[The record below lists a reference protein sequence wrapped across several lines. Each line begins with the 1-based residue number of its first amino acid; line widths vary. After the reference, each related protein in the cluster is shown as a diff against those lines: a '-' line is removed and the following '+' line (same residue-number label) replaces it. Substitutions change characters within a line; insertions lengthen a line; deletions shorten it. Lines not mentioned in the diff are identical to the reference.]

1 MRVYAAAMLD
11 KSSSSNN
18 VKLHRQFASEFKKI
32 LHVPSNAI
40 STKELNTFLFFSA
53 KRNSNEPS
61 SNTLQTIEKGPV
73 FALLKKYYTETKIS
87 RQEYL
92 RNKQELRETYQI
104 IEDFMREIDVKII
117 RAFDSHMSKIFK
129 DIPTALFEIQSKS
142 YIVLWDLS
150 EKQEHRIFLSGFTNP
165 VFRVPYSEFSMNL
178 DELLD
183 KLAILNLSSIFL
195 GSTLTRLRDMC
206 NVLERFKLELRE
218 THYKSNDSKLQTK
231 HELFLRIL
239 SAKLSTL
246 QDVDKKLYKLFE
258 FFRLTLE
265 QLDSLPFKN
274 DSIVLSQ
281 TISQMFTQIITEKT
295 LLSHLKD
302 ELLDSQIQL
311 RDYLDES
318 KHEVKT
324 SRTIEEF
331 KRGLF
336 PIAELSVDLFV
347 EAELLNIWSDFF
359 SADLPYFSFP
369 SGVFASE
376 EQKPTETTQENII
389 SVRGLV
395 KNYRIGKTT
404 VYALRGINLDIKAGE
419 FMAIKGNSGAGKTT
433 LLNCMAGLDTPDY
446 GTVLLEGKNLHTM
459 SDSQKSKARLS
470 KMGFIFQNYALLPY
484 FTARENVAL
493 PADLAGLSKDL
504 QNRIESLLEAVTI
517 TKQAEQFPAQL
528 SGGQMQRVA
537 IARALTNRPSIVFA
551 DEPTGDLDSVTGKQV
566 MELLKKFHEET
577 KTTIVV
583 ITHEQD
589 IANYAER
596 QIVLEDGLIKN

>member
-1 MRVYAAAMLD
+1 MRVYGAAMLD

-18 VKLHRQFASEFKKI
+18 GKLHRQLASEFKKN
-32 LHVPSNAI
+32 LNVPSNAV

-53 KRNSNEPS
+53 KSNLNEPS
-61 SNTLQTIEKGPV
+61 SNTLQTIEKGHIST
-73 FALLKKYYTETKIS
+73 LLKKYYTEAKIS

-92 RNKQELRETYQI
+92 RNKPELRETYQI
-104 IEDFMREIDVKII
+104 IKDFTQEIDAKII
-117 RAFDSHMSKIFK
+117 RVFDSHMNKIFK
-129 DIPTALFEIQSKS
+129 DLPTALFEIQSKS

-150 EKQEHRIFLSGFTNP
+150 EKQENRIFLSGFADP
-165 VFRVPYSEFSMNL
+165 VFRVPNSEFSMNL

-183 KLAILNLSSIFL
+183 KLAIFNLSSTFL
-195 GSTLTRLRDMC
+195 GSTLARLSDMRD
-206 NVLERFKLELRE
+206 VLERLKLELGAP
-218 THYKSNDSKLQTK
+218 HYKSNDSKLQTK

-246 QDVDKKLYKLFE
+246 QDVDKKLNNLFE
-258 FFRLTLE
+258 FFKLPLE
-265 QLDSLPFKN
+265 QLNSLPFKN

-281 TISQMFTQIITEKT
+281 TISQMFTQIITEKA

-302 ELLDSQIQL
+302 ELLNSQIQL

-318 KHEVKT
+318 KYEVKT
-324 SRTIEEF
+324 SKTIEEF

-336 PIAELSVDLFV
+336 PLTELSVNLFV
-347 EAELLNIWSDFF
+347 EAELLNTWADFF
-359 SADLPYFSFP
+359 SADLPYFSFH
-369 SGVFASE
+369 SGVFAPE
-376 EQKPTETTQENII
+376 EQKPTETNQENII

-404 VYALRGINLDIKAGE
+404 VYALRGIDLDIKAGE
-419 FMAIKGNSGAGKTT
+419 FVAIKGNSGAGKTT
-433 LLNCMAGLDTPDY
+433 LLNCIAGLDAPDH
-446 GTVLLEGKNLHTM
+446 GKVMLGGKNLHTM

-470 KMGFIFQNYALLPY
+470 KMGFIFQNYALLSY

-504 QNRIESLLEAVTI
+504 QNRIENLLEAVNI
-517 TKQAEQFPAQL
+517 TRQAGQFPAQL

-537 IARALTNRPSIVFA
+537 IARALTNHPSIVFA

-589 IANYAER
+589 IANYADR
-596 QIVLEDGLIKN
+596 QITIEDGLIKS